1 MEEKNLEPIATRIKA
16 LRKEKSLS
24 QQEVAD
30 LLGVQRPTY
39 SKIESGQIIPTVKHI
54 IKLSE
59 LFQVS
64 IDWLLTGALNLQTS
78 LPDFGVLSTKI
89 SQMLDH
95 MARNEGLLHFILSQY
110 YTRKAELTLH
120 ELEKQCI
127 HWWEKK

>member
-1 MEEKNLEPIATRIKA
+1 MEEKNLETIGTRIKA

-39 SKIESGQIIPTVKHI
+39 SKIEGGQIIPTVKHI
-54 IKLSE
+54 IKLSG

-64 IDWLLTGALNLQTS
+64 IDWLLTGAANPQAS

-95 MARNEGLLHFILSQY
+95 MAKNEGLLHFILSQY
-110 YTRKAELTLH
+110 YTRKAELTLY
-120 ELEKQCI
+120 EMEKQGKN
-127 HWWEKK
+127 WWGKK